1 MGIYAPLH
9 SVLNHML
16 LEENMLPVT
25 PHDPNRLD
33 DRTGTEMVELIRQWQ
48 NRFKALQASDAQ

>member
-1 MGIYAPLH
+1 M
-9 SVLNHML
+9 
-16 LEENMLPVT
+16 PVT